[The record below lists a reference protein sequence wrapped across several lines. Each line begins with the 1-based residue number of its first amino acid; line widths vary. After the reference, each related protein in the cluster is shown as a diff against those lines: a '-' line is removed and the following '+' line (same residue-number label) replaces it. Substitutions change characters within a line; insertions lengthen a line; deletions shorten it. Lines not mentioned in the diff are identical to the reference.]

1 LLGLTRSVAIDA
13 APYNVTVNAVC
24 PWYVDTA
31 MARAIAA
38 DEAGRLGEPTD
49 IVWKRMEASNPQGR
63 MITADE
69 VAELVA
75 FLCTSGGRP
84 ITGQALVV
92 ASGYFTF

>member
-1 LLGLTRSVAIDA
+1 M
-13 APYNVTVNAVC
+13 C

-31 MARAIAA
+31 MARGIA
-38 DEAGRLGEPTD
+38 DTEAERRGESTD
-49 IVWKRMEASNPQGR
+49 VVWKRMEASNPQGR

-75 FLCTSGGRP
+75 FLCTSGARP